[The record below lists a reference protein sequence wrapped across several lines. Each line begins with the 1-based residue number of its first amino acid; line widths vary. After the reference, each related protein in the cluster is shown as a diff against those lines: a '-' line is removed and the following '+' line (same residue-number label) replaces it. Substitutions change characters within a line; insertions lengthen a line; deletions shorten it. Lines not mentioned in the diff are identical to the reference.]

1 LNLSTSNLSRLP
13 RLRLRLLLPAIA
25 LIVAATM
32 IPTGLRHPSL
42 AFVED
47 QFSPSDVINNLIL
60 YMPLGIALSGTSLI
74 RAFLFGLSLSTCAEL
89 LQLGYIDRVPSFV
102 DIAGNTCGALAGY
115 LTAKPFLKRAAGP
128 RSLVLYRAVAV
139 AAIPIAILGTL
150 AILPHHTMSDFSNW
164 DPAFHVAIGNELTQ
178 DRPWSGTVSEFAI
191 YPVAM
196 TPQQI
201 NELAGQAASSGT
213 DRITGKVSPVAP
225 VVERM
230 HPEGSTTRLGLLSRQ
245 EELQLYDTLV
255 SRNQLTLV
263 VLMRTNNLEQTGP
276 ARIVTY
282 SQDEFS
288 RNFTLAQIRNTLTFR
303 LRTPNSGLNG
313 ANPALYSG
321 PVLKLN
327 TPTFVAAVYD
337 GRYSSLYVD
346 GKRVARADLGAKRPR
361 LPRRI
366 LSWFPGSLPIREV
379 ELGGAEILLSGL
391 CAIGIFALC
400 GIPRRPLNRF
410 FLGALAGAAIGAIVW
425 VFGISELRLGMRI
438 FMECVAAGLVISAS
452 METVPADDHS
462 RRRHDALNRDS
473 TTSVVK

>member
-1 LNLSTSNLSRLP
+1 
-13 RLRLRLLLPAIA
+13 LLLPSIA

-47 QFSPSDVINNLIL
+47 QLNPPDVINNLIL

-89 LQLGYIDRVPSFV
+89 LQLGYIDRVPSFI

-115 LTAKPFLKRAAGP
+115 LAAKPFLKRADGP
-128 RSLVLYRAVAV
+128 RSLVLHRAVAV

-150 AILPHHTMSDFSNW
+150 AILPHHTASDFSNW
-164 DPAFHVAIGNELTQ
+164 DPTFRVAVGNELTQ
-178 DRPWSGTVSEFAI
+178 DRPWTGTVSEFAI
-191 YPVAM
+191 YPFAM
-196 TPQQI
+196 APEQI
-201 NELAGQAASSGT
+201 NELAGQAASSDTG
-213 DRITGKVSPVAP
+213 RITGKVSPEAP
-225 VVERM
+225 IVERM
-230 HPEGSTTRLGLLSRQ
+230 HPAGSTARLGLLSKQ
-245 EELQLYDTLV
+245 EELKLYDALV

-263 VLMRTNNLEQTGP
+263 VLMRTSNLEQTGP

-303 LRTPNSGLNG
+303 LRTPSSGLNG

-327 TPTFVAAVYD
+327 RPAFVAAVYD
-337 GRYSSLYVD
+337 GRFSSLYVN

-366 LSWFPGSLPIREV
+366 LSWLPGSLPIREI

-391 CAIGIFALC
+391 FAIGIFALW
-400 GIPRRPLNRF
+400 GMPRPPLIRF
-410 FLGALAGAAIGAIVW
+410 CVGALAGAAIGEIVW
-425 VFGISELRLGMRI
+425 VFGVSEPGLGMRI

-452 METVPADDHS
+452 MEIVTADDHP

>member
-1 LNLSTSNLSRLP
+1 
-13 RLRLRLLLPAIA
+13 LLLPSIA

-42 AFVED
+42 TFIED
-47 QFSPSDVINNLIL
+47 QFSPTDFINNLIL

-89 LQLGYIDRVPSFV
+89 LQLGYIDRIPSFI
-102 DIAGNTCGALAGY
+102 DIVSNTGGAVAGY
-115 LTAKPFLKRAAGP
+115 LAAKPFLKRADGP

-150 AILPHHTMSDFSNW
+150 AILPHHTASDFSNW
-164 DPAFHVAIGNELTQ
+164 NPTFHVAVGNELTQ

-191 YPVAM
+191 YPFAM

-201 NELAGQAASSGT
+201 NELAGQAASSDTT
-213 DRITGKVSPVAP
+213 DRTTGKVSPEAP
-225 VVERM
+225 IVERM
-230 HPEGSTTRLGLLSRQ
+230 HPAGSTTGLGLLSKQ
-245 EELQLYDTLV
+245 EELKLYDTLV

-282 SQDEFS
+282 SQDAFS
-288 RNFTLAQIRNTLTFR
+288 RNFTLAQIRDTLTFR
-303 LRTPNSGLNG
+303 LRTPSSGPNG
-313 ANPALYSG
+313 ANPALYTG

-327 TPTFVAAVYD
+327 TPAFVVAVYD
-337 GRYSSLYVD
+337 GRFSNLYVD

-366 LSWFPGSLPIREV
+366 LPWLPSSLPVREI
-379 ELGGAEILLSGL
+379 ELAGAEILLSGL
-391 CAIGIFALC
+391 FSIGVFALC
-400 GIPRRPLNRF
+400 GMPRRPLVRF
-410 FLGALAGAAIGAIVW
+410 FVGGLAGAAIGAIVW
-425 VFGISELRLGMRI
+425 VFGVSEPRLGMRI
-438 FMECVAAGLVISAS
+438 FVECVAAGLVISAS
-452 METVPADDHS
+452 METVTADDHP

-473 TTSVVK
+473 TTSVVQ